1 MRLYEYVIRRL
12 FLLVFVLFVVSLI
25 IFYLARGVVPPAS
38 AVAPY
43 ITPRMNDAAK
53 LAQAQGLG
61 VATSGCPSWTAFTN
75 RSPSCLVP
83 IIDQYF
89 TWLSNVFQGNWGFS
103 LISGLPPNTQTLQI
117 FDARFPLTA
126 EIAVASLVLTILI
139 AFPLGVI
146 SATHNN
152 KWPDHI
158 ARITALSGYSMPIFW
173 LAFLLQLV
181 FVIYITIPTGNGLST
196 NLLPTSG
203 TVAEGCAIC
212 FKNSGT
218 ATVYTG
224 VPVLDGIFSFNLPY
238 FWDALIAMILP
249 TVTLAFATIGALTR
263 IIRSSMMDALRQD
276 YVLLAKSK
284 GLRERT
290 VVYRHALKNAILP
303 AITITGLI
311 FATLLGGVVVVE
323 YVFNWPGVG
332 LTAVQAAESLDV
344 NFLELYVLVTA
355 LIIVVANLTVDVIYA
370 LIDPRIRY

>member
-1 MRLYEYVIRRL
+1 MRLYEYVFRRL
-12 FLLVFVLFVVSLI
+12 LLLVFVLAVISLI

-43 ITPRMNDAAK
+43 ITPRMSDAAK
-53 LAQAQGLG
+53 LAEAQGLG

-75 RSPSCLVP
+75 RTPGCVVP
-83 IIDQYF
+83 TIDQYLV
-89 TWLSNVFQGNWGFS
+89 WLSNVFQGNWGYS
-103 LISGLPPNTQTLQI
+103 LISGLPPETRTLQI
-117 FDARFPLTA
+117 FEARFPLTA
-126 EIAVASLVLTILI
+126 ELAVASLILTVLI

-152 KWPDHI
+152 KWPDHL

-173 LAFLLQLV
+173 LAFLLQV
-181 FVIYITIPTGNGLST
+181 IFVLYITIPTGNGLST

-203 TVAEGCAIC
+203 TVAQSCAIC
-212 FKNSGT
+212 FKNAGSVTTYSG
-218 ATVYTG
+218 A
-224 VPVLDGIFSFNLPY
+224 PVMDGIFSFNFPY
-238 FWDALIAMILP
+238 FWDALVAMILP
-249 TVTLAFATIGALTR
+249 TITLAFATIGALTR
-263 IIRSSMMDALRQD
+263 IIRSSMMEALRQD

-290 VVYRHALKNAILP
+290 VVYRHALKNALLP

-311 FATLLGGVVVVE
+311 FAILLGGVVVVE
-323 YVFNWPGVG
+323 FVFNWPGVG

-355 LIIVVANLTVDVIYA
+355 LIIVLANLAVDVIYA
-370 LIDPRIRY
+370 VIDPRIRY